1 MVGTAHSGYS
11 YNPHPNPDKSH
22 ARVEG
27 GAKTMAAELAMT
39 CLIIAQGVFGG
50 TVAVA
55 FWTYPSEVLNTRQR
69 TTAMGLGTLVYKACR
84 TYLWT

>member
-1 MVGTAHSGYS
+1 
-11 YNPHPNPDKSH
+11 
-22 ARVEG
+22 
-27 GAKTMAAELAMT
+27 MAAELAMT

-55 FWTYPSEVLNTRQR
+55 FWTYPSEMLNTRQR